1 MRYLDN
7 GQGDPRGKAVFS
19 WLRDALTPDVAGIR
33 WQSGF
38 FEAGVLGSL
47 APTLARLAE
56 DELDAGVLI
65 GSNDCETRA
74 SVVHKLVDLLG
85 LPRPGGKL
93 GIVTYADGFFHPK
106 TIHICYRNGREV
118 AYVGSANLTSSGIN
132 GTNVEAG
139 IVLDTDE
146 GDAEDVLTAIKEAVA
161 DWFKSGPEGLYVVD
175 GHGDVDDL
183 EQQGIL
189 KEASAPASLGVG
201 SGGSG
206 VDGLARRLRRYS
218 LPPLRD
224 SLPPLRDA
232 DMDQD
237 YGVEKGGEDEAEL
250 GGDVL
255 VAELA
260 GPGRWSQAAFPKWFI
275 DNFFEVQPG
284 EDRLRLVPVT
294 RAGAGPPD
302 SVSCGYKDSKN
313 WYYEL
318 RLANSVG
325 EYTRNPKPIGVFHR
339 TAPKVCRY
347 TIIMPNDA
355 AYPDVSGCLAANRY
369 RLDRPRNQLPRTI
382 MPAEVLADAW
392 GERWFFD
399 V

>member
-1 MRYLDN
+1 MRYIDN
-7 GQGDPRGKAVFS
+7 GQGDPRDHAVFA
-19 WLRDALTPDVAGIR
+19 WLRDALAPDVVGIR

-47 APTLARLAE
+47 ASTLAQLAA
-56 DELDAGVLI
+56 DDLDAMVLI
-65 GSNDCETRA
+65 GSNDCETKV

-93 GIVTYADGFFHPK
+93 GIVSYADGFYHPK
-106 TIHICYRNGREV
+106 TIHICYGNGREV

-132 GTNVEAG
+132 GLNVEAG

-146 GDAEDVLTAIKEAVA
+146 GDDEEVLTAVKEAVA
-161 DWFKSGPEGLYVVD
+161 DWFESGPEGLYVVD

-183 EQQGIL
+183 EQRGIL
-189 KEASAPASLGVG
+189 TEASASVSSGVG
-201 SGGSG
+201 GGAG
-206 VDGLARRLRRYS
+206 VGGLARRGRRHALPS
-218 LPPLRD
+218 LPD
-224 SLPPLRDA
+224 SD
-232 DMDQD
+232 
-237 YGVEKGGEDEAEL
+237 GEDGEQESESDAEL
-250 GGDVL
+250 DGDVL

-294 RAGAGPPD
+294 QTGVGPAD
-302 SVSCGYKDSKN
+302 TVACGYKDSKN

-325 EYTRNPKPIGVFHR
+325 EYTRDPKPIGVFHR
-339 TAPKVCRY
+339 IAPQTCRY
-347 TIIMPNDA
+347 TIIMPGDE
-355 AYPDVSGCLAANRY
+355 AYPDVSGCLAANLY
-369 RLDRPRNQLPRTI
+369 LLDRPRNQLPRTI
-382 MPAEVLADAW
+382 MPAQVLADAW
-392 GERWFFD
+392 GESWFFD
-399 V
+399 L